1 MSAARLTIDLGA
13 LAANHAA
20 LRQAAGGTT
29 VAPVV
34 KADGYGLGAGPIAG
48 RLWQEGARDF
58 FVARL
63 SEGLDLRRA
72 LGPARPAR
80 IFVLDGVAGASSEP
94 FREADLTPVLNSA
107 DDVDRWRGVSRPC
120 VLHIDTGMNRLGLT
134 LDEADAARDLPVAMV
149 MSHLAC
155 AADPANPRNGI
166 QLALFAQARALF
178 PDAPASLSASAGI
191 FLGADYHFDMVR
203 PGISLYGGGPR
214 EIADARFAAVARL
227 EAPIVQVR
235 DLRPGDAVG
244 YGDGFVADRPMR
256 IGLLAAGYA
265 DGFHRRAKGVASA
278 WIGGVRVSILTISMD
293 LLAMDLDGAPQAV
306 AGDLVELLGPSALVD
321 DLALAAGTVAHECL
335 VRLSARAERVY
346 LG

>member
-13 LAANHAA
+13 LAANHAV
-20 LRQAAGGTT
+20 LRQASAGA
-29 VAPVV
+29 VMAPVV
-34 KADGYGLGAGPIAG
+34 KADGYGLGAGRIAG
-48 RLWQEGARDF
+48 RLWDDGARDF

-63 SEGLDLRRA
+63 SEGLDLRRS
-72 LGPARPAR
+72 LGLARPAR
-80 IFVLDGVAGASSEP
+80 IYILDGVAGASSAV
-94 FREADLTPVLNSA
+94 FCEADLTPVLNSA
-107 DDVDRWRGVSRPC
+107 DDIARWRIVRQPC
-120 VLHIDTGMNRLGLT
+120 ALHVDTGMNRLGLT
-134 LDEADAARDLPVAMV
+134 IEQAEAAQDLPVTMV

-155 AADPANPRNGI
+155 AADPDSPRNGV
-166 QLALFAQARALF
+166 QLARFAQARTLF
-178 PDAPASLSASAGI
+178 PDAIASLSASAGI
-191 FLGADYHFDMVR
+191 FLGPDYHFDVVR

-214 EIADARFAAVARL
+214 EVPDPRFAAVARL

-256 IGLLAAGYA
+256 VGLLAAGYA

-278 WIGGVRVSILTISMD
+278 WIGGVRAPILTISMD
-293 LLAMDLDGAPQAV
+293 LLAVDLDGAAQAV
-306 AGDLVELLGPSALVD
+306 AGELVELLGPSALVD

>member
-1 MSAARLTIDLGA
+1 MSAARLTVDLDA
-13 LAANHAA
+13 LAANHAV
-20 LRQAAGGTT
+20 LRQASAGAV

-34 KADGYGLGAGPIAG
+34 KADGYGLGAGPIAE

-63 SEGLDLRRA
+63 SEGLALRHA
-72 LGPARPAR
+72 LGAARPAR
-80 IFVLDGVAGASSEP
+80 IFILDGVAGASTAP
-94 FREADLTPVLNSA
+94 FHEADLTPVLNSA
-107 DDVDRWRGVSRPC
+107 DDVARWRRVGRPC

-134 LDEADAARDLPVAMV
+134 LDEAEGARDLPVAMV
-149 MSHLAC
+149 ISHLAC
-155 AADPANPRNGI
+155 AAEPACPRNGI

-191 FLGADYHFDMVR
+191 FLGPDYHFDMVR

-214 EIADARFAAVARL
+214 EVPDPRFAAVARL

-244 YGDGFVADRPMR
+244 YGDGFVAGRPMR

-265 DGFHRRAKGVASA
+265 DGIHRRAKGEANA
-278 WIGGVRVSILTISMD
+278 WIGGVRAPILTISMD
-293 LLAMDLDGAPQAV
+293 MLAVDLDGADQA
-306 AGDLVELLGPSALVD
+306 APGDMVELLGPSALVD
-321 DLALAAGTVAHECL
+321 DLAVAAGTVAHECL

>member
-13 LAANHAA
+13 LAANHAV
-20 LRQAAGGTT
+20 LREAAAGAV

-34 KADGYGLGAGPIAG
+34 KADGYGLGAGPVAA

-63 SEGLDLRRA
+63 SEGLALRHA
-72 LGPARPAR
+72 LGAARPAR
-80 IFVLDGVAGASSEP
+80 IFVLDGVAGASTEP

-107 DDVDRWRGVSRPC
+107 DDVARWRGVGRPC
-120 VLHIDTGMNRLGLT
+120 ALHVDTGMNRLGLT
-134 LDEADAARDLPVAMV
+134 VEQAKAARDLPVALV

-155 AADPANPRNGI
+155 AAAPDSPRNAH
-166 QLALFAQARALF
+166 QLDRFREARALF
-178 PDAPASLSASAGI
+178 PDAAASLSASAGI

-214 EIADARFAAVARL
+214 EIPDTRFAAVARL
-227 EAPIVQVR
+227 EAPIMQVR
-235 DLRPGDAVG
+235 NLKAGDAVG
-244 YGDGFVADRPMR
+244 YGDGFVSDRPMR

-265 DGFHRRAKGVASA
+265 DGLLRRAMGRAVA
-278 WIGGVRVSILTISMD
+278 WIDDARIPILTVSMD
-293 LLAMDLDGAPQAV
+293 LIAIDLGAAPTAQP
-306 AGDLVELLGPSALVD
+306 GDLVELLGRNAGLDV
-321 DLALAAGTVAHECL
+321 LASDTGTVAHECL

-346 LG
+346 LS

>member
-13 LAANHAA
+13 LAANHAV
-20 LRQAAGGTT
+20 LRQAAGGAT

-34 KADGYGLGAGPIAG
+34 KADGYGLGAGPVAE

-63 SEGLDLRRA
+63 SEGLALRHA
-72 LGPARPAR
+72 LGEARPAR

-107 DDVDRWRGVSRPC
+107 DDVARWRGVGRPC
-120 VLHIDTGMNRLGLT
+120 ALHVDTGMNRLGLT
-134 LDEADAARDLPVAMV
+134 VEQAEAARDLPVALV

-155 AADPANPRNGI
+155 AADPDSPRNGV
-166 QLALFAQARALF
+166 QLARFAQARTLF
-178 PDAPASLSASAGI
+178 PNATASLSASAGI
-191 FLGADYHFDMVR
+191 FLGPEYHFDLVR

-214 EIADARFAAVARL
+214 EGPDPRFAAVARL

-244 YGDGFVADRPMR
+244 YGDGFVADRRMR

-265 DGFHRRAKGVASA
+265 DGFHRRAKGIARA
-278 WIGGVRVSILTISMD
+278 WVGGVRAPLLSVSMD
-293 LLAMDLDGAPQAV
+293 LIAVDLTGATSAG
-306 AGDLVELLGPSALVD
+306 AGDLVELLGPHALLD

-335 VRLSARAERVY
+335 VRLSQRAERTY
-346 LG
+346 RA